1 MDGMLSGLLVSR
13 LPARKQAH
21 SARPA
26 RHHRG
31 SPVVKQ
37 CGTRKVPRVD
47 HGSPRLQSQ
56 VFVIEELEPASS
68 AVKTVVAEL
77 DEVWVGWTRWQQ
89 VLLDWGSPFV
99 VLVELA
105 SEYHLWGEMP
115 VA

>member
-1 MDGMLSGLLVSR
+1 MDEMLSGPLVFR

-31 SPVVKQ
+31 SPVVRQ
-37 CGTRKVPRVD
+37 CGTQRVNRVD
-47 HGSPRLQSQ
+47 RGSPRLQLQ
-56 VFVIEELEPASS
+56 VCVIQGLEPVSL

-77 DEVWVGWTRWQQ
+77 DEAWGGWTWQQ
-89 VLLDWGSPFV
+89 VLLDWGLPFV
-99 VLVELA
+99 VLAEPA
-105 SEYHLWGEMP
+105 SEYDLQDGMP